1 MKTDELARLQIA
13 LQDHLLNR
21 PSAIAQEVT
30 MGGRISVAHRL
41 QIYHHA
47 YRARLL
53 ENLRDAFEKTWA
65 YLGDTEFESSAL
77 AFIEGNPPRHRNLR
91 WYGADLPQ
99 WLAKQFPQD
108 ADIGELALIDWHL
121 RRAFDGPDAAPIGP
135 AGLAGLSPADW
146 ETVGFGFVPTLYM
159 APLRTNS
166 ASIWRALDQGQTP
179 PVARPLPEPGWLLIW
194 RKGWQPHF
202 RTLQAVEHAVL
213 SQLLEGASFAQACA
227 FLSRQYADP
236 EATALAAERL
246 TTWLHDELIVGL
258 TGVQA

>member
-1 MKTDELARLQIA
+1 MKSDELARLQIA
-13 LQDHLLNR
+13 LQVHLLNR
-21 PSAIAQEVT
+21 PSAIAQEVA

-41 QIYHHA
+41 QIYLRA
-47 YRARLL
+47 YRALLL

-77 AFIEGNPPRHRNLR
+77 ASIESNPPRHRNLR

-99 WLAKQFPQD
+99 WLAKQFPRD
-108 ADIGELALIDWHL
+108 ADIGGRALIDWHL
-121 RRAFDGPDAAPIGP
+121 RHAFDGPDAVSIGP
-135 AGLAGLSPADW
+135 AGLSAADW
-146 ETVGFGFVPTLYM
+146 ETVGFGFVPTLYI

-194 RKGWQPHF
+194 RKGRQPHF
-202 RTLQAVEHAVL
+202 RARQAVEHAVL
-213 SQLLEGASFAQACA
+213 SQLLEGASFAQTCV
-227 FLSRQYADP
+227 FLGRQIADP